1 DTLNSIPPFF
11 TDEMILETDK
21 ILQNIYNTSTK
32 KSAGLEKLMND
43 KIFKEKVFER
53 VKKVY
58 REQYLKF
65 KSNY

>member
-1 DTLNSIPPFF
+1 
-11 TDEMILETDK
+11 MILETDK
-21 ILQNIYNTSTK
+21 ILQNIYNASTM